1 MKKLIFKIA
10 VAAILFV
17 VGTMGL
23 SAQIGRGGTCLNTGS
38 CTVVDRTC
46 TIVLTA
52 EQQEILDALYVEFQA
67 EMDVLRTA
75 LMSATFVNKL
85 AIRKEMVALRVA
97 HLAAVKELFVEW
109 GY

>member
-1 MKKLIFKIA
+1 MKKFIFKIA

-23 SAQIGRGGTCLNTGS
+23 SAQIGRGGTCLNTGGS
-38 CTVVDRTC
+38 IVVDRTC

-52 EQQEILDALYVEFQA
+52 EQQDILDALYVEFQA